1 MSEVS
6 FYKERGGC
14 MFEIGQLAL
23 VSIIS
28 HIIFIMLS
36 WHVITNAINLEPL
49 LRKGKVTEAR
59 VLIVFLTIIVG
70 AGVSNFFLEILQW
83 SRQLLLLF

>member
-1 MSEVS
+1 
-6 FYKERGGC
+6 